1 MTPGTWHLVA
11 PQSLAWRQWD
21 DAIVLYN
28 DETGSTHQL
37 GALCGE
43 VMVEL
48 LRHPSG
54 LAMAAML
61 RAITDR
67 VEVPASVDLQAEIIR
82 VLDDLSG
89 LRVVALSPA

>member
-1 MTPGTWHLVA
+1 MWHLIA

-21 DAIVLYN
+21 DEIVLYN

-43 VMVEL
+43 VMVGL

-54 LAMAAML
+54 LAMAAIL
-61 RAITDR
+61 RDITDR
-67 VEVPASVDLQAEIIR
+67 VEISDSVDLEAEIAR